1 MLLVRKVARF
11 YQFPHLEWRVYSW
24 RARTMKRE
32 RERERVREIGRE
44 EEEKQEDKSD

>member
-24 RARTMKRE
+24 RARTMKRV
-32 RERERVREIGRE
+32 REREGRETGRE
-44 EEEKQEDKSD
+44 EEEKQEDKPD